1 MLQVDRDAHPRMNWR
16 SLFASKEDQSLHF
29 FPSQIDEGVLTI
41 KPPNDVFDVG
51 IRVWKHSLVP
61 LFIGNSPNFG
71 SLQHLT
77 KKIWRRCGE
86 IAIHP
91 ASENLFLFQFASE
104 EDCTWVLE
112 NGPWHIQNKP
122 IVLRTWTPNL
132 KSLDF
137 GMDSLPIWV
146 HLMVFRLSFSR
157 AWDSVIS
164 LVPLDLHCTWMLI
177 LQVWVPKQLVDEG
190 IDRGKGVVVAPLPSA
205 ADIASCSHVVSSNV
219 NEVDAIGT
227 GLPVEIVDC
236 ESGSIDVASA
246 ELVVGNDVEFGL
258 IDVVSAELVVGNV
271 VARNVSKLLVNV
283 ELVAGVVEA
292 STAVI
297 VDVPSIMPDQSIPA
311 FPMASTE
318 VMEPTK
324 TAREASKGVADL
336 MQQLKKNSKKSG
348 TKGRVKNTRA
358 ELERIQLPILS
369 GASTDQL
376 LEQEE
381 KSVSLELQDL
391 LRVVES
397 SYRKKTRVSWVRE
410 GDSNTNFFILWIF
423 CAPPFLMKLVMLSRV
438 KYLVRR

>member
-1 MLQVDRDAHPRMNWR
+1 MT
-16 SLFASKEDQSLHF
+16 F
-29 FPSQIDEGVLTI
+29 
-41 KPPNDVFDVG
+41 
-51 IRVWKHSLVP
+51 
-61 LFIGNSPNFG
+61 
-71 SLQHLT
+71 
-77 KKIWRRCGE
+77 
-86 IAIHP
+86 
-91 ASENLFLFQFASE
+91 
-104 EDCTWVLE
+104 
-112 NGPWHIQNKP
+112 
-122 IVLRTWTPNL
+122 
-132 KSLDF
+132 
-137 GMDSLPIWV
+137 
-146 HLMVFRLSFSR
+146 
-157 AWDSVIS
+157 
-164 LVPLDLHCTWMLI
+164 
-177 LQVWVPKQLVDEG
+177 LVDEG

-348 TKGRVKNTRA
+348 TKERPRVVQISLGSRLSALARLQIPSPNGYYEIDELGNSVTTLPNVFNKTIHLVLAYVTIVIPVGTVQRLGSSPVGEMRPKVMQGILKFLLAKPMISIAVKPLQYMFHLCFCQRHWETLTRA
-358 ELERIQLPILS
+358 SFALAALATMAAVHAGIKLWKIR
-369 GASTDQL
+369 GT
-376 LEQEE
+376 
-381 KSVSLELQDL
+381 KHVLELQI
-391 LRVVES
+391 
-397 SYRKKTRVSWVRE
+397 YWC
-410 GDSNTNFFILWIF
+410 W
-423 CAPPFLMKLVMLSRV
+423 
-438 KYLVRR
+438 